1 MVAGNGF
8 NIKPSGKSW
17 GKVEAMLKNIYVSFV
32 MDGTC
37 AALDLVQCRSLV
49 PSFISFLVIAS
60 VQCLSLIHISEPT
73 RPY

>member
-32 MDGTC
+32 KDGT
-37 AALDLVQCRSLV
+37 
-49 PSFISFLVIAS
+49 
-60 VQCLSLIHISEPT
+60 
-73 RPY
+73 